1 MKSFNYVIT
10 DEIGLHARPA
20 GMLVKES
27 AKYES
32 KIMITCEG
40 RSAEARRLIA
50 IMRLGVKQGQEV
62 TVSAEG
68 PDEDKAIA
76 DMEVF
81 FKENL

>member
-50 IMRLGVKQGQEV
+50 IMGLGVKQGQEV